1 MATYG
6 VSISIPP
13 PWGDELQS
21 RREDYGDP
29 LAYAIPPHVTLLP
42 PTQVEDEAL
51 PAFEEHLRLVGE
63 RFAPFEM
70 LLRGTGTFRPIS
82 PVVFVQVASGIPWCE
97 MLEQAVRSGPV
108 ERELDFP
115 YHPHVT
121 VAHAV
126 AEHHL
131 DEAFEGLAHFEA
143 RFEVAD
149 FHLYRHGEDS
159 VWRPVADFALT
170 GT

>member
-1 MATYG
+1 MRVCHSSAKTARG
-6 VSISIPP
+6 ISGCEQLELAIRRGR
-13 PWGDELQS
+13 WGTDL
-21 RREDYGDP
+21 
-29 LAYAIPPHVTLLP
+29 T
-42 PTQVEDEAL
+42 
-51 PAFEEHLRLVGE
+51 
-63 RFAPFEM
+63 
-70 LLRGTGTFRPIS
+70 
-82 PVVFVQVASGIPWCE
+82 
-97 MLEQAVRSGPV
+97 
-108 ERELDFP
+108 FP

-131 DEAFEGLAHFEA
+131 DEAFDGLAHFEA
-143 RFEVAD
+143 RFEVAY